1 MRRWRGLLACGSMRA
16 LRLMTYNVRYF
27 AHGSRGVVS
36 TRGGLAR
43 IANSVAA
50 LMPLADVVCLQEVEH
65 RSLRSSLVTRGGKS
79 QLDVFMRALEHELA
93 ARTAARPESGRP
105 GDRYEA
111 HYFPAHSYPIA
122 RGMNL
127 YTTGLAI
134 LVRSRLEVIE
144 HDAVRVHDITHRR
157 GAKALKQTRILA
169 HVTVRPR
176 GASGAAARCEELDV
190 FNTHMSLPGP
200 FYREF
205 WTSDARLGFGPN
217 QLAESERMLAAVRTA
232 RRADRMVLVG
242 DFNSLPGSPVD
253 RHLREEGGL
262 VDALAENHGL
272 CDLRRR
278 AFATAGF
285 MHARMALDRIYAS
298 PELRWLDFDGS
309 APFDGSTFAG
319 LSDHVP
325 VLGRLTLGA

>member
-1 MRRWRGLLACGSMRA
+1 MPA

-36 TRGGLAR
+36 TQGGLAR
-43 IANSVAA
+43 IAQSIAA
-50 LMPLADVVCLQEVEH
+50 LTPLADVVCLQEVEH

-93 ARTAARPESGRP
+93 ARAE

-111 HYFPAHSYPIA
+111 HYFPAHSYRIA

-134 LVRSRLEVIE
+134 LVRSRLEVVE
-144 HDAVRVHDITHRR
+144 HDAVHVHDITHRR

-169 HVTVRPR
+169 HVTVRSR
-176 GASGAAARCEELDV
+176 DASGAAARGDELDV
-190 FNTHMSLPGP
+190 FNTHLSLPGP

-217 QLAESERMLAAVRTA
+217 QLAESERMRAAVRTA

-253 RHLREEGGL
+253 RHLCDEGGL

-285 MHARMALDRIYAS
+285 LHARMALDRIYAS

-325 VLGRLTLGA
+325 VLGRLTLGG